1 MAELSRSVELRAVT
15 ALDDILPRYR
25 GTPIEAMLRYHNL
38 GEPCPPTH
46 GSPVLLISMC
56 MDHRKE
62 LHIPNEFAYILR
74 SAGGNL
80 RDSEFEVSYAVAV
93 GGVDTIAL
101 LAHTNCGMAHVSAKR
116 ERFVNGLV
124 ARAGWSREEA
134 EAHFEE
140 ASSRYE
146 IGDAAQF
153 VMSEARR
160 IRARYPRVLVA
171 AFLYAV
177 ESDLLAQVI
186 ESDAG

>member
-1 MAELSRSVELRAVT
+1 MADVTGTVELRAVT
-15 ALDDILPRYR
+15 SLDDILPPYR
-25 GTPIEAMLRYHNL
+25 GTPIEAMLRYHNFR
-38 GEPCPPTH
+38 EPCPPTH

-101 LAHTNCGMAHVSAKR
+101 LAHTDCGMAHVMEKR
-116 ERFVNGLV
+116 DRFVNGLV
-124 ARAGWSREEA
+124 ARAGWSREDA
-134 EAHFEE
+134 RQHFEE

-153 VMSEARR
+153 VAAEARR
-160 IRARYPRVLVA
+160 ISARYPRLLVA
-171 AFLYAV
+171 PFLYAV
-177 ESDLLAQVI
+177 ESDLLAQVV
-186 ESDAG
+186 DAAR